1 MSISFVRNITIRGK
15 LLITSIILF
24 VLLSVTGAA
33 LLLGY
38 KYVTNQASTANE
50 FNMLSMNIQIVLRGI
65 NEVIVTEGTSD
76 SIETMDVGV
85 KGFDEIHTKLLSE
98 IRDANLHKRLA
109 EKIAPEWQ
117 AIKEGIEPFYEHE
130 LDIEVEGLMLRYGR
144 VITKAEALLEE
155 LRAISAKARTTIN
168 ADSKKTI
175 IIKNIMIAF
184 LGISLICVSVLL
196 FHLYRSIITPIK
208 ELNRIAEGFSC
219 GDLSIIMD
227 NSKKDEFG
235 KLASYFNRAT
245 EKLSNMITQVR
256 VDISTVVSNS
266 EKLSDTSQQISST
279 AQDQSDMTAQ
289 AATAM
294 EELNTSFVEV
304 AQKTKNVA
312 VSANEVNKLA
322 VKSED
327 IIAATVSSMEKIAQ
341 SINDSEKD
349 IDDLGKGSEQIGD
362 ITNTINDIAGQTNL
376 LALNAAIEAAR
387 AGEQGRGF
395 AVVADEVRILA
406 EKTTLSTKEIE
417 GMIKGLQEK
426 TKTIIETLR
435 LWSTE
440 VEAGLELSNEARNSL
455 QMILAS
461 VNNVTDQAH
470 QISVSAEEQSKTGDE
485 IASNLEATAN
495 LSRETAENIQSSSD
509 SIKDLD
515 KLTQRLQQLV
525 SEFKLRN
532 RNNDLVSNLS
542 IDRQSSSEI
551 EQINYIIT

>member
-387 AGEQGRGF
+387 AGER
-395 AVVADEVRILA
+395 
-406 EKTTLSTKEIE
+406 
-417 GMIKGLQEK
+417 M
-426 TKTIIETLR
+426 
-435 LWSTE
+435 
-440 VEAGLELSNEARNSL
+440 SN
-455 QMILAS
+455 
-461 VNNVTDQAH
+461 
-470 QISVSAEEQSKTGDE
+470 
-485 IASNLEATAN
+485 
-495 LSRETAENIQSSSD
+495 
-509 SIKDLD
+509 
-515 KLTQRLQQLV
+515 
-525 SEFKLRN
+525 F
-532 RNNDLVSNLS
+532 
-542 IDRQSSSEI
+542 
-551 EQINYIIT
+551 